1 MNDDTTDTRDD
12 KPPHRVERPMTCGS
26 GEGAELRVFLEE
38 ALQIPRNARRF
49 CVTFE
54 MGKAVLVSVDYV
66 PRVTVAVDDDDF

>member
-12 KPPHRVERPMTCGS
+12 GSPHQFALPMTCGS

-54 MGKAVLVSVDYV
+54 VGKAVLVSVDYI
-66 PRVTVAVDDDDF
+66 PRAAGPAVK